1 MGTGAAT
8 TYVMISKNQRPS
20 CVEAFCRL
28 AREGSGCIWIATLYA
43 EMEWKLPHSEQMQLD
58 PLGGGKM
65 RKYAMKILEIL
76 HGGMLLAAIYCIVMQ
91 QVTDD
96 IRMLLRGL
104 YLLIPCAVLS
114 VCRGQGPEILAVF
127 SGSDSGGGRRL
138 SGRGY
143 NSRKDLALLSCCGSR
158 VLLF

>member
-1 MGTGAAT
+1 
-8 TYVMISKNQRPS
+8 
-20 CVEAFCRL
+20 
-28 AREGSGCIWIATLYA
+28 
-43 EMEWKLPHSEQMQLD
+43 
-58 PLGGGKM
+58 M

-114 VCRGQGPEILAVF
+114 VAAARVRKFWQFFLAAILVGAGGYLAGGTTAGRIWLCFLVVVAAF
-127 SGSDSGGGRRL
+127 SFFEARARRTVCWL
-138 SGRGY
+138 SQ
-143 NSRKDLALLSCCGSR
+143 
-158 VLLF
+158 

>member
-1 MGTGAAT
+1 
-8 TYVMISKNQRPS
+8 
-20 CVEAFCRL
+20 
-28 AREGSGCIWIATLYA
+28 
-43 EMEWKLPHSEQMQLD
+43 
-58 PLGGGKM
+58 M

-114 VCRGQGPEILAVF
+114 VARPGSGN
-127 SGSDSGGGRRL
+127 SGSFFWQRFWWGPAAIWQGVQQQEGSGF
-138 SGRGY
+138 
-143 NSRKDLALLSCCGSR
+143 AFLLW
-158 VLLF
+158 